1 MIVTIFWVPRGTG
14 IEEMLMFSLI
24 HHLLHSQQWIT
35 ISRKFPWH
43 VYPSPCVQFSKNQK
57 KLKNSRRKRAFTGN
71 LSIFRLSG
79 LILPALFF
87 ISMFLHRGGIAM
99 PIIDWRLWGKE
110 IQLLLFT
117 KLLGESPVLSI
128 HKVDLIV
135 TLVSPCVY
143 SSNLKRLCLVSYPV
157 GFVVYVPCCCRLDH
171 VIKYVHL
178 VGHNVFYNLGQS
190 VLGILS
196 VCRVLPRLM
205 AGPLPYP
212 LGHYV

>member
-1 MIVTIFWVPRGTG
+1 MIVTIFRVPRGTG

-24 HHLLHSQQWIT
+24 HHLLHSHQWIT

-43 VYPSPCVQFSKNQK
+43 VYPSLCVQFTKNP
-57 KLKNSRRKRAFTGN
+57 KRNWKTAEEN
-71 LSIFRLSG
+71 ELSPGTFLSF
-79 LILPALFF
+79 ASVVSSYQHFF
-87 ISMFLHRGGIAM
+87 ISMFSHRGGIAM

-157 GFVVYVPCCCRLDH
+157 GFVVYVPGCRLDR
-171 VIKYVHL
+171 VIEYVHL
-178 VGHNVFYNLGQS
+178 LGHNAIHATLAGQNS
-190 VLGILS
+190 
-196 VCRVLPRLM
+196 PRYIVY
-205 AGPLPYP
+205 YP
-212 LGHYV
+212 SAEYSIV

>member
-14 IEEMLMFSLI
+14 IKEMPLFSPI

-43 VYPSPCVQFSKNQK
+43 VYPSLCVQFSKNQK
-57 KLKNSRRKRAFTGN
+57 KLKKQQKKTSFHREPFNLLPQWSHFT
-71 LSIFRLSG
+71 STF
-79 LILPALFF
+79 FF
-87 ISMFLHRGGIAM
+87 ISVFSHRGGIAM

-110 IQLLLFT
+110 IQLLLLT

-157 GFVVYVPCCCRLDH
+157 GFVVYVGCRLAH
-171 VIKYVHL
+171 VMIYVHL
-178 VGHNVFYNLGQS
+178 LEHSAIHLTSRVPVGMLLCLQIYLV
-190 VLGILS
+190 
-196 VCRVLPRLM
+196 
-205 AGPLPYP
+205 
-212 LGHYV
+212 